1 VVINSNHP
9 LFKERKGDTWY
20 QLETATREICRD
32 AEPADVAEFEQR
44 VNQVLLTAFK
54 LKSRPRWRAR
64 QGHQLP
70 LPGAT

>member
-1 VVINSNHP
+1 MP
-9 LFKERKGDTWY
+9 
-20 QLETATREICRD
+20 D

-54 LKSRPRWRAR
+54 LKSRPRRRAR